1 MALAGSV
8 RGRRAVL
15 SPGYVAALIG
25 GLVLLGV
32 VIRAIAPERVDW
44 VRAAAVVFG
53 SLVVQA
59 MPFVLVGALAAAVI
73 EVFVPISVFERIGRL
88 PRPLRLP
95 AAAFAGMAFPICECG
110 SVPVARQLML
120 RGLPPSAA
128 VTFML
133 AAPVMNPIVIV
144 STIYAYAGRD
154 VLWTMV
160 LGRAGLGLLVSMS
173 VGWVLGARRRE
184 DLLRAVGS
192 EPSAVE
198 LGPPEPRLRRLAVH
212 LAGDFL
218 FLGRYLL
225 LGAAVAAAVQTFLPQ
240 RALTGIAA
248 TPIVDALLLMLL
260 AGVLSLCSESDAFI
274 AASFARFGP
283 SAQLAFLV
291 FGPMVDLKLG
301 ALYAATFRRRVV
313 VTIVVVVAV
322 VTLIGATWIGVL
334 TG

>member
-1 MALAGSV
+1 MAQARSV
-8 RGRRAVL
+8 PDRRTIVT
-15 SPGYVAALIG
+15 PGFVAALIG

-32 VIRAIAPERVDW
+32 VISAVAPDRVEW
-44 VRAAAVVFG
+44 VRAAAVIFG
-53 SLVVQA
+53 SLVIQA
-59 MPFVLVGALAAAVI
+59 MPFVLVGALAAALI

-88 PRPLRLP
+88 PRPLQLP

-133 AAPVMNPIVIV
+133 AAPVMNPIVIA

-154 VLWTMV
+154 VLRTMV
-160 LGRAGLGLLVSMS
+160 LGRAGLGLLVSMA
-173 VGWVLGARRRE
+173 VGWVLGARRKE
-184 DLLRAVGS
+184 ELLRAVRS

-198 LGPPEPRLRRLAVH
+198 LGPPEPRLRRLVMH
-212 LAGDFL
+212 LAADFL

-240 RALTGIAA
+240 RALAGIAT
-248 TPIVDALLLMLL
+248 TPIVDALLMMLL

-313 VTIVVVVAV
+313 VTIVAVVAV